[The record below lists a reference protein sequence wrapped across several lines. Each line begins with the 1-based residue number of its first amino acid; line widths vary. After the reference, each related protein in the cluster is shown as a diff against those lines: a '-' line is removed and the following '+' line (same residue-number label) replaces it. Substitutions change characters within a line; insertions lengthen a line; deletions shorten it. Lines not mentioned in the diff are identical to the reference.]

1 MNSIPPK
8 NVDSFCTALDDL
20 GLLKISAPDALTF
33 LQGQLTCDLNLLSE
47 TQSSLGCCC
56 DRKGRVLFSF
66 RIYRKDQNYY
76 LYLPKSMLENAL
88 QHLRKYV
95 IIAKVSL
102 NIHETKFFAFY
113 GKNGLNWLGDQFP
126 NMPTQFGAAR
136 QIENE
141 TLICVDEENP
151 RYLLITNRSYELT
164 TANNDEWNFLE
175 LQQGLVTIYPETQ
188 ALFIPQ
194 MLDYEK
200 WGAVSF
206 SKGCYVGQEI
216 VARTQHLGKLKRH
229 LHRLDS
235 AKLMKRGEAVLNAEN
250 EVIGTVAECCKTPD
264 GGFTVLAVMRD

>member
-1 MNSIPPK
+1 MNSIPSIPL
-8 NVDSFCTALDDL
+8 SFCTALDDF
-20 GLLKISAPDALTF
+20 GLIKIGGLDALKF
-33 LQGQLTCDLNLLSE
+33 LQGQLSCDLNLLNE

-66 RIYRKDQNYY
+66 RIYRKDQEYY

-88 QHLRKYV
+88 QHLQKYV

-102 NIHETKFFAFY
+102 SLHETKFFGFY
-113 GKNGLNWLGDQFP
+113 GKDCLSWLSNQFP
-126 NMPTQFGAAR
+126 NVPIQFGAM
-136 QIENE
+136 QHIENE
-141 TLICVDEENP
+141 TLICVGEKTS
-151 RYLLITNRSYELT
+151 RYLLITNRSFELT
-164 TANNDEWNFLE
+164 QSNNDEWNFLE

-206 SKGCYVGQEI
+206 NKGCYVGQEI

-235 AKLMKRGEAVLNAEN
+235 AKFMKRGEAVLNAEN
-250 EVIGTVAECCKTPD
+250 ETVGTVVECCKAPD
-264 GGFTVLAVMRD
+264 GGFAVLAVMRD